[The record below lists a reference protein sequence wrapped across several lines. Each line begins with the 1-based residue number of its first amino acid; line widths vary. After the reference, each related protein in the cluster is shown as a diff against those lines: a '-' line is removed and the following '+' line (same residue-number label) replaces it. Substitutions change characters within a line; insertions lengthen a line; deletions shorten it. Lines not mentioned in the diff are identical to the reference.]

1 MKEKK
6 DLWIKV
12 GYEMFAT
19 KGHIGLQVEPISRI
33 VGKNKSSF
41 YHHFTDLEFFID
53 ELLAF
58 YLKQS
63 KIILE
68 KENNA
73 KNFNP
78 DIINIFLEHKNDI
91 LFSKQLLLNQQD
103 KKFRKVL
110 LISNENVSA
119 NYVLLLKTDFNVNL
133 KPRGIESFFELV
145 SNDFFLQI
153 NEDNLH
159 FDWLAN
165 YVINMRR
172 LAKSLE

>member
-1 MKEKK
+1 MKEKRE
-6 DLWIKV
+6 LWIKA

-19 KGHIGLQVEPISRI
+19 KGQVGLQVEPISRI

-41 YHHFTDLEFFID
+41 YHHFTDIEFFID

-63 KIILE
+63 KLMLE
-68 KENNA
+68 KESNA

-91 LFSKQLLLNQQD
+91 LFSKQLLINQQNE
-103 KKFRKVL
+103 KFRKAL
-110 LISNENVSA
+110 LKSNEKVSD
-119 NYVLLLKTDFNVNL
+119 NYVILLKTDFNVNL
-133 KPRGIESFFELV
+133 KPKGIESFFELV

-153 NEDNLH
+153 NEDNLN
-159 FDWLAN
+159 FDWLAD
-165 YVINMRR
+165 YVINMKR